1 MSDEIIKVLEYLSEK
16 VGLAIDWTSE
26 KIASDIMPYLQEVY
40 HRCVIWGIV
49 QNLAGVF
56 VGAALIVSAIVI
68 LRKLLKAYKGEKE
81 TKYELFDGSD
91 PTLLGTI
98 AIICVITF
106 SGVGFI
112 VFGVALTDTLDWAI
126 FPEGQILEMISK
138 FVG

>member
-49 QNLAGVF
+49 QNLVGVF

-68 LRKLLKAYKGEKE
+68 LRKLLKAYKGE
-81 TKYELFDGSD
+81 TKDDITLFDGGD

-106 SGVGFI
+106 SVSGFI
-112 VFGVALTDTLDWAI
+112 VFLVALSDTIGWAI
-126 FPEGQILEMISK
+126 FPEGQILKTISN

>member
-49 QNLAGVF
+49 QNLVGVF
-56 VGAALIVSAIVI
+56 VGLVLIVSAIVI

-81 TKYELFDGSD
+81 NKLFDCGD
-91 PTLLGTI
+91 PTLLGRI

-106 SGVGFI
+106 SVSGFI

>member
-49 QNLAGVF
+49 QNLVGVF

-81 TKYELFDGSD
+81 NKLFDWDG
-91 PTLLGTI
+91 PTWLGLI
-98 AIICVITF
+98 LIICVITF
-106 SGVGFI
+106 SVSGII
-112 VFGVALTDTLDWAI
+112 VFLVALSDTIDWAI
-126 FPEGQILEMISK
+126 FPEGQILKMISN

>member
-26 KIASDIMPYLQEVY
+26 KIASDIMPYLHEVY

-49 QNLAGVF
+49 QNLVGVF

-81 TKYELFDGSD
+81 TKFELFDCGD
-91 PTLLGTI
+91 PTLLGLI
-98 AIICVITF
+98 SIICVITF
-106 SGVGFI
+106 SVSGFI
-112 VFGVALTDTLDWAI
+112 VFLVALSDTIDWVI
-126 FPEGQILEMISK
+126 FPEGQILKMISN